1 MAKKGINDLNRECP
15 ICGSIIWG
23 KGINVLIEGANIVVC
38 PACAKH
44 GKKVLIPKK
53 SIPKKIKSITPQKKF
68 KTSEYEINFEI
79 VEDFDHRIRR
89 VRQTLKLNQDQFAQK
104 LNEKP
109 SLIRRIES
117 HKVEPTISLAKKI
130 ENIYNIKLLKK
141 SDEAETSVQNDK
153 FLKKSSGS
161 SLGDIAFIKK
171 RDKKK

>member
-1 MAKKGINDLNRECP
+1 MAKKGINDLSKECP

-44 GKKVLIPKK
+44 GKKVLTPKK
-53 SIPKKIKSITPQKKF
+53 SMPKRTKSVTSQKKF
-68 KTSEYEINFEI
+68 KTSDYETNFDL
-79 VEDFDHRIRR
+79 VEDYDHKIRR
-89 VRQTLKLNQDQFAQK
+89 ARQTLKLNQEQFAQK

-130 ENIYNIKLLKK
+130 ENFFNIKLLKK
-141 SDEAETSVQNDK
+141 IDEVEASVQTDK

-161 SLGDIAFIKK
+161 SLGDVAFIKR